1 MKGVLSHTREDTL
14 SWSVLVVSF
23 LYMNCIWL
31 HACLALKRKEKSNHA
46 LKPITC
52 CTFDIIFYLSKNYL
66 TRSPSWDEHISFS
79 RVSWPTSRHQVNTLF
94 QFQYSNRDKLTYGG
108 LLNGSGLK
116 FILQEFDRLL
126 KVNIN
131 CLIPASVSQ
140 VTHTSP
146 ADVLMD
152 TFKMS
157 NTKTIKETKDISFS
171 VTCHVY
177 FVTDLHRI
185 ITGLWTHAQLYW
197 CGIFFI

>member
-1 MKGVLSHTREDTL
+1 MKAAHSDTSQSYIYIYISIHPFRLTMKGVLSHTRDDTL

-31 HACLALKRKEKSNHA
+31 HACLALKRKRKKSNHA

-94 QFQYSNRDKLTYGG
+94 QFQYSNRDKLTYRG

-116 FILQEFDRLL
+116 FFLQEFDLLL
-126 KVNIN
+126 KVTQT
-131 CLIPASVSQ
+131 V
-140 VTHTSP
+140 
-146 ADVLMD
+146 
-152 TFKMS
+152 
-157 NTKTIKETKDISFS
+157 
-171 VTCHVY
+171 
-177 FVTDLHRI
+177 
-185 ITGLWTHAQLYW
+185 
-197 CGIFFI
+197 